1 MLQPTPSTGMRRPGG
16 SPTPKLDVNARGEL
30 LYGHNTPTDQAKH
43 AYSTQQT
50 EDKARRLTA
59 ELTGMHVKYKA
70 ALRQTLPE
78 GITRPAEA

>member
-1 MLQPTPSTGMRRPGG
+1 MKRPD
-16 SPTPKLDVNARGEL
+16 SAYTPKLGAITRDESWYWR
-30 LYGHNTPTDQAKH
+30 NTPTDQAKH

-50 EDKARRLTA
+50 EDKGRRLTA
-59 ELTGMHVKYKA
+59 ELTGMHVKCKA